1 MRSGFLESSPDP
13 RAWSTLGP
21 MLEVTSGLRCGAIVL
36 LDNPKSFIGC
46 SLSADLTLRD
56 AGVASK
62 HAALHV
68 GRRRIR
74 IEAIGG
80 DIGLQRRRLAKGH
93 ACYLQPPVDIVLGA
107 ATVRLSQPNRTT
119 PRGARATQALQ
130 AVSPRIAATVGIGIV
145 SAIALSLIGGAMAFS
160 IKTTILAANGESPTQ
175 LAANADTPVTA
186 PSEAVASVMAK
197 DKPAPAQPPRMDHVA
212 RDVSADLD
220 AAGPDAFRMTAI
232 DARWM
237 LTARA
242 QFADQPP
249 EQDSGDLQS
258 WQFAETQDDPARDDR
273 SVSQLQSARQARAG
287 QADCERTTYRA
298 TEYEGYPC
306 KRGSETVGPERV
318 ERDRRPED
326 IRTGIEQFWRSRS
339 ASRRGGSASPPSRF
353 DMWPL
358 IAALPPVSLRP
369 PSLPP
374 AYE

>member
-1 MRSGFLESSPDP
+1 
-13 RAWSTLGP
+13 
-21 MLEVTSGLRCGAIVL
+21 MLEVTSGLRRGAIVL
-36 LDNPKSFIGC
+36 LENPRSFIGC

-56 AGVASK
+56 NGVASK

-68 GRRRIR
+68 SRRHIR

-80 DIGLQRRRLAKGH
+80 DIGLQRRRLRKGH
-93 ACYLQPPVDIVLGA
+93 ACYLQPPVDLVLGS
-107 ATVRLSQPNRTT
+107 ATVRLSRPNGTT
-119 PRGARATQALQ
+119 PRGSRATQALQ

-160 IKTTILAANGESPTQ
+160 IKTTILAAN
-175 LAANADTPVTA
+175 ADTPVAA
-186 PSEAVASVMAK
+186 PSEAAVSVIAK
-197 DKPAPAQPPRMDHVA
+197 DKPAQPPRLDHVA
-212 RDVSADLD
+212 RDVTADLD
-220 AAGPDAFRMTAI
+220 AAGPEAFRMTAI

-249 EQDSGDLQS
+249 DQYSAGPQS
-258 WQFAETQDDPARDDR
+258 REFAETQEGPARDDR
-273 SVSQLQSARQARAG
+273 SVAQLQSSRQARAD
-287 QADCERTTYRA
+287 QADCGRATYRA
-298 TEYEGYPC
+298 TEDEGYPC

-318 ERDRRPED
+318 ERDRRPEE

-339 ASRRGGSASPPSRF
+339 ASRRGGSTSPPSRF

-374 AYE
+374 GYE